1 MCIRD
6 RGIAP
11 LHCVGTGKAIL
22 AADYSNLRDQLGK
35 TLTRYTD
42 KTITTLKMLDAD
54 IKATLLRGYA
64 YDTGEFRERIVSL
77 GAAITLPGGEPV
89 GALGISLPDINM
101 PEGGEAQYGTLVA
114 KAAQSISA
122 GLGQN

>member
-1 MCIRD
+1 M
-6 RGIAP
+6 
-11 LHCVGTGKAIL
+11 HCVGTGKAIL

-54 IKATLLRGYA
+54 IKATLSRGYA

-101 PEGGEAQYGTLVA
+101 PEGGEAQYGSLVA